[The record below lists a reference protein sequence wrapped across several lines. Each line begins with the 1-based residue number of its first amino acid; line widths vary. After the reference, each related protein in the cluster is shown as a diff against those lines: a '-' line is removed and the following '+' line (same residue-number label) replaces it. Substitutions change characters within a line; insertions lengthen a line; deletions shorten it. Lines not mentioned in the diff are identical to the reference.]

1 MTFQSI
7 WADTVTITRTQQMPP
22 WGIEFVGISI
32 RYECNNQAVLCQQ
45 LAYLGLIC
53 PLELVI

>member
-1 MTFQSI
+1 
-7 WADTVTITRTQQMPP
+7 MPP